1 MKKTVKVLIIALCF
15 TVLSLST
22 LLFTSC
28 KCEHER
34 SEWQI
39 VTAATCESEGVE
51 SRKCSKCD
59 NTEIKK
65 IDALWHDFV
74 NYTYNNNALCTK
86 DGTKTAK
93 CSRCTKKNTIT
104 ADNTALGHVEII
116 DVAVEP
122 TCTEPGLTAGKH
134 CSRCN
139 EVLVKQQTVNARGG
153 HKNKN
158 GICLICH
165 EDIST
170 KGLEYVEGAEEN
182 TLIVVGL
189 GTSTNKD
196 VIIPAFYEGKKIVS
210 IGNECFKSKSI
221 LSVDIPDSITI
232 IGEYSFSGC
241 VNLVKIN
248 IPEGV
253 VSIGNSA
260 FSDCRKLTNVTIPE
274 SVMNIGSGVFSG
286 CVNLVKVDI
295 PDSVTNMGMHI
306 FYKCDRLT
314 SVTIG
319 SGIESIEQG
328 TFYQCGN
335 LTSVLLGNSIKRIRN
350 AAFSRCVNLE
360 NLVIPKTVSDIEN
373 NAFLDCD
380 KLIQKDNGV
389 YYVDSWV
396 VDANSNIIKAHIKE
410 GTLGIANNALSN
422 CKNLINAYIPDS
434 VSSIGDY
441 AFGECENLRNITIPA
456 GIKNIGNM
464 AFCHCTNLS
473 EVNYKGMEEQWN
485 KIAIGRYNENLTN
498 AKRNYI

>member
-1 MKKTVKVLIIALCF
+1 MKKTVKVLIIALCL

-22 LLFTSC
+22 LLFASC
-28 KCEHER
+28 KCEHEW

-196 VIIPAFYEGKKIVS
+196 VIIPAFYKGKKIVS

-241 VNLVKIN
+241 VNLVK
-248 IPEGV
+248 
-253 VSIGNSA
+253 
-260 FSDCRKLTNVTIPE
+260 
-274 SVMNIGSGVFSG
+274 
-286 CVNLVKVDI
+286 VDI
-295 PDSVTNMGMHI
+295 PDSVTNMGMHT

-319 SGIESIEQG
+319 SGIDSIEQE

-396 VDANSNIIKAHIKE
+396 VDVNSNIIKAHIKE
-410 GTLGIANNALSN
+410 GTLGIANNALIN
-422 CKNLINAYIPDS
+422 CKNLLNAYIPDS

-464 AFCHCTNLS
+464 AFSNCINLS
-473 EVNYKGMEEQWN
+473 EVNYKGTEEQWN
-485 KIAIGRYNENLTN
+485 NIAIGRYNENLTN

>member
-1 MKKTVKVLIIALCF
+1 MKKTVKVLIIALCL

-22 LLFTSC
+22 LLFASC
-28 KCEHER
+28 KCEHEW

-295 PDSVTNMGMHI
+295 PDSVTNMGMHT

-410 GTLGIANNALSN
+410 GTLGIANNALIN
-422 CKNLINAYIPDS
+422 CKNLLNAYIPDS

-464 AFCHCTNLS
+464 AFSNCINLS
-473 EVNYKGMEEQWN
+473 EVNYKGTEEQWN
-485 KIAIGRYNENLTN
+485 KISIEVGNDYLLK

>member
-1 MKKTVKVLIIALCF
+1 MKKTVKVLIIALCL

-22 LLFTSC
+22 LLFASC
-28 KCEHER
+28 KCEHEW

-134 CSRCN
+134 CSHCN

-241 VNLVKIN
+241 VNLVK
-248 IPEGV
+248 
-253 VSIGNSA
+253 
-260 FSDCRKLTNVTIPE
+260 
-274 SVMNIGSGVFSG
+274 
-286 CVNLVKVDI
+286 VDI
-295 PDSVTNMGMHI
+295 PDSVTNMGMHT

-319 SGIESIEQG
+319 SGIDSIEQE

-335 LTSVLLGNSIKRIRN
+335 LISVLLGNSIKRIRN

-410 GTLGIANNALSN
+410 GTLGIANNALIN
-422 CKNLINAYIPDS
+422 CKNLLNAYIPDS

-464 AFCHCTNLS
+464 AFSNCINLS
-473 EVNYKGMEEQWN
+473 EVNYKGTEEQWN
-485 KIAIGRYNENLTN
+485 NIAIGRYNENLTN

>member
-1 MKKTVKVLIIALCF
+1 MKKTVKVLIIALCL

-22 LLFTSC
+22 LLFASC
-28 KCEHER
+28 KCEHEW

-134 CSRCN
+134 CSHCN

-241 VNLVKIN
+241 VNLVK
-248 IPEGV
+248 
-253 VSIGNSA
+253 
-260 FSDCRKLTNVTIPE
+260 
-274 SVMNIGSGVFSG
+274 
-286 CVNLVKVDI
+286 VDI
-295 PDSVTNMGMHI
+295 PDSVTNMGMHT

-319 SGIESIEQG
+319 SGIDSIEQE

-410 GTLGIANNALSN
+410 GTLGIANNALIN
-422 CKNLINAYIPDS
+422 CKNLLNAYIPDS

-464 AFCHCTNLS
+464 AFSNCINLS
-473 EVNYKGMEEQWN
+473 EVNYKGTEEQWN
-485 KIAIGRYNENLTN
+485 NIAIGRYNENLTN

>member
-1 MKKTVKVLIIALCF
+1 MKKTVKVLIIALCL

-22 LLFTSC
+22 LLFASC
-28 KCEHER
+28 KCEHEW

-116 DVAVEP
+116 DVAVKP

-241 VNLVKIN
+241 VNLVK
-248 IPEGV
+248 
-253 VSIGNSA
+253 
-260 FSDCRKLTNVTIPE
+260 
-274 SVMNIGSGVFSG
+274 
-286 CVNLVKVDI
+286 VDI
-295 PDSVTNMGMHI
+295 PDSVTNMGMHT

-456 GIKNIGNM
+456 GIKNIVNM
-464 AFCHCTNLS
+464 AFSNCINLS
-473 EVNYKGMEEQWN
+473 EVNYKGTEEQWN
-485 KIAIGRYNENLTN
+485 NIAIGRYNENLTN